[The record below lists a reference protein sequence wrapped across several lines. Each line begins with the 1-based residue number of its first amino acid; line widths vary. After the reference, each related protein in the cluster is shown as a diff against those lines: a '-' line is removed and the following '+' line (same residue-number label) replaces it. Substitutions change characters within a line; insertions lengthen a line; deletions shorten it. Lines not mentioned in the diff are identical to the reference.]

1 MMKFL
6 YCRECGNMRPRG
18 WMFMTKRCEICRSDM
33 VKISVKMTKVAPVYY
48 ASLAATSVLL
58 VLFLGGY
65 PLPFDTYLV
74 LAGAIVTMIIAFVD
88 YNIAYGR
95 AKEMVE
101 GDEGKRK
108 RSN

>member
-1 MMKFL
+1 MKFL

-33 VKISVKMTKVAPVYY
+33 VKISVKMTKVGPVYY

-65 PLPFDTYLV
+65 TLPFDTYLV
-74 LAGAIVTMIIAFVD
+74 LAAAIATMIIAFID

-95 AKEMVE
+95 AKEMVK
-101 GDEGKRK
+101 GDEEKRK
-108 RSN
+108 GSE

>member
-6 YCRECGNMRPRG
+6 YCRECGNIRPRG
-18 WMFMTKRCEICRSDM
+18 WMFMIKRCEICRSDM
-33 VKISVKMTKVAPVYY
+33 VKISVKMTKVTPVYY

-58 VLFLGGY
+58 VLFLAEY

-88 YNIAYGR
+88 YNISYGR
-95 AKEMVE
+95 AKKMVE
-101 GDEGKRK
+101 GDEEKRK
-108 RSN
+108 KSE

>member
-1 MMKFL
+1 MKFL

-33 VKISVKMTKVAPVYY
+33 VKISVKMTKVTPVYY

-58 VLFLGGY
+58 VLYLAEY
-65 PLPFDTYLV
+65 PLPFGTYLV
-74 LAGAIVTMIIAFVD
+74 LAAAIVTMIIAFVD
-88 YNIAYGR
+88 YNISYGR

-101 GDEGKRK
+101 GDEEKRK
-108 RSN
+108 KSK